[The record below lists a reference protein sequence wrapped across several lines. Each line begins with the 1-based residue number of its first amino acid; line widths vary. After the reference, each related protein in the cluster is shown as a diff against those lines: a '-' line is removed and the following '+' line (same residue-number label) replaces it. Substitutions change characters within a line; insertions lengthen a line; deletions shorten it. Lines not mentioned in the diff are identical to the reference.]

1 MEIQGTIKEIKK
13 TETVGSNNF
22 QKRDLILVTNEQYP
36 QYLSIQFVQDKCS
49 ILDNFGSGEM
59 VTVGVN
65 LRGREWV
72 NPKGETVYF
81 NTIQGWRIARD
92 TQVSQEQPTPQQTNT
107 QVNTSQEEHDDL
119 PF

>member
-1 MEIQGTIKEIKK
+1 MEIQGTIKEIRN

-36 QYLSIQFVQDKCS
+36 QTLCIQFVQDKCS
-49 ILDNFGSGEM
+49 ILDSFGIGEM
-59 VTVGVN
+59 VTVSIN
-65 LRGREWV
+65 LKGREYIS
-72 NPKGETVYF
+72 PIGEIKYF

-92 TQVSQEQPTPQQTNT
+92 TQVSTEQPTPQPNT
-107 QVNTSQEEHDDL
+107 QVNTSQEDDGI

>member
-1 MEIQGTIKEIKK
+1 M
-13 TETVGSNNF
+13 
-22 QKRDLILVTNEQYP
+22 
-36 QYLSIQFVQDKCS
+36 QDKCS
-49 ILDNFGSGEM
+49 VLDNFGYGEM

-72 NPKGETVYF
+72 NPQGETVYF

-92 TQVSQEQPTPQQTNT
+92 TQVSAEHPTPQPTT
-107 QVNTSQEEHDDL
+107 QVNTSQEDDGL